1 MNTDHNSRNSDEDAF
16 LTRVLRYQEKSLEP
30 EELREFNNEL
40 RGNPEKLAEFT
51 RICDTSRLIREATA
65 PESGEDYVSRPRLQ
79 LLPTR
84 ARWIE
89 HAAVAALVLI
99 CFILGVRL
107 NQHGA
112 LENGEVA
119 HPPTSEQAF
128 GEGVAR
134 IEYTSDD
141 ARLVDAEKIQRK
153 TGEALGRELL
163 ELEEGEVMILFRSG
177 AEVRLTAPAALG
189 IHSPMR
195 CYLGFGQASVYA
207 PDSARDFVITTDT
220 MEVVDLGTRFE
231 LSVDRS
237 TQEAQVAVS
246 EGLVDLHLGNKGP
259 NQKIQSLKAGQT
271 AGVSSAGTLA
281 SLNGRP
287 YQPKPA
293 QRIDSHVLAHW
304 KLDDVA
310 PNGTVADDWKR
321 QFTGIGHNLSGIAA
335 DGKVGKALELG
346 PEGYVDVSEHL
357 PSVLDYDV
365 FTFTAWIRIRKPG
378 EYVAPIFSISDGTIH
393 QRMQL
398 STWNKALV
406 FLWQNGAHLD
416 VANAIA
422 FKEWEPDR
430 WYHVA
435 LVHNKSGVALYC
447 DGERLGWFTR
457 GKRLGSKPA
466 TLQSLQQPTQMR
478 LGSVPAG
485 YRAGINHV
493 IPLYFSGGMD
503 DVQLYSI
510 ALDEDAIRYIYDN
523 PGREWSPEKSP
534 RRQDR

>member
-1 MNTDHNSRNSDEDAF
+1 MNTDHNSRNNDDDAF
-16 LTRVLRYQEKSLEP
+16 LTRVLRYQEKSLDP
-30 EELREFNNEL
+30 EELRELNEEL

-51 RICDTSRLIREATA
+51 RLCETSRIFREATG
-65 PESGEDYVSRPRLQ
+65 PKSDEESGSRPRLQ
-79 LLPTR
+79 FLPTR
-84 ARWIE
+84 ERWIE
-89 HAAVAALVLI
+89 RAAVAALVLI
-99 CFILGVRL
+99 CFTLGVRL
-107 NQHGA
+107 SQHGA
-112 LENGEVA
+112 LENGEIA
-119 HPPTSEQAF
+119 LTPTSEQAF

-134 IEYTSDD
+134 LEYVSDD
-141 ARLVDAEKIQRK
+141 ARFVDAEKIQRK
-153 TGEALGRELL
+153 IGEALGRESL
-163 ELEEGEVMILFRSG
+163 ELEEGEVIILFRSG
-177 AEVRLTAPAALG
+177 AELRLTAPAALG
-189 IHSPMR
+189 VHSPMR
-195 CYLGFGQASVYA
+195 CYLGYGQVNVYA
-207 PDSARDFVITTDT
+207 PESARDFVITTDT

-231 LSVDRS
+231 LRVDSS
-237 TQEAQVAVS
+237 TQEAQVSVS
-246 EGLVDLHLGNKGP
+246 EGLVDLHLGNQGP
-259 NQKIQSLKAGQT
+259 NQKVQSLQAGQT
-271 AGVSSAGTLA
+271 AGVSPVGTLV

-293 QRIDSHVLAHW
+293 QPIDSHVLAHW

-321 QFTGIGHNLSGIAA
+321 QFTGIGQNLSGIAA

-346 PEGYVDVSEHL
+346 PEGYVDVSEFL

-365 FTFTAWIRIRKPG
+365 FTFTAWIRMRKPG
-378 EYVAPIFSISDGTIH
+378 QYVAPIFSISDGTAH

-398 STWNKALV
+398 STWNKTLV
-406 FLWQNGAHLD
+406 FLWQNDAHLD
-416 VANAIA
+416 VANAVA
-422 FKEWEPDR
+422 FEEWEPDR

-435 LVHNKSGVALYC
+435 LVHNMSGVALYC

-478 LGSVPAG
+478 LGSVAGG
-485 YRAGINHV
+485 YRAGTNHA
-493 IPLYFSGGMD
+493 IPLYFTGGMD

-523 PGREWSPEKSP
+523 PGREWWPEESP